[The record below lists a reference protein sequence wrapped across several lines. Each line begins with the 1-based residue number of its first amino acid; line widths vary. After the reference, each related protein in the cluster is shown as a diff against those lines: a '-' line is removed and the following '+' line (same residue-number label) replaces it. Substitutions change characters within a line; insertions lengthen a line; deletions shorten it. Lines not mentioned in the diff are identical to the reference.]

1 MRVFCEYCGKEIDR
15 FPSQLK
21 LTKHHFCSEVCRNR
35 WYWRNDPEIYKK
47 LELDLSPSPTLAY
60 ILGVLK
66 GDGNVNLFPDR
77 GYRRPRIRLKATSLR
92 FVYSFHEALKKIG
105 LNPHLRLA
113 KSKNSKW
120 RDAFESCAYSRE
132 FYEWYQRLTL
142 DDIYEL
148 IKSNDE
154 MVSQF
159 IRGLYESEGSLSRH
173 WLRVISNTNLNL
185 VKLVQTLL
193 LSRNFKTTIV
203 RDNSPEQKGWKTVYH
218 LNLRGGKKEI
228 KRFLDWIKPCIKTT
242 PSSGSYWL
250 GKTQIGP
257 ITAVRILD

>member
-1 MRVFCEYCGKEIDR
+1 MDR

-21 LTKHHFCSEVCRNR
+21 TKHHFCSGLCRNR
-35 WYWRNDPEIYKK
+35 WYWQNNPKIYKK

-66 GDGNVNLFPDR
+66 GDGSCYLFSDR
-77 GYRRPRIRLKATSLR
+77 SYRRPAIKLKATSSA
-92 FVYSFHEALKKIG
+92 FVLSFYRALKKIG
-105 LNPHLRLA
+105 LNPYFGFLR
-113 KSKNSKW
+113 SKNPRW
-120 RDAFESCAYSRE
+120 RNCWYTHAYSKE
-132 FYEWYQRLTL
+132 FYEWYSKLSL

-159 IRGLYESEGSLSRH
+159 IRGLYESEGSISKGG
-173 WLRVISNTNLNL
+173 LRVITNTDLNL

-193 LSRNFKTTIV
+193 LSKNFKTTIV
-203 RDNSPEQKGWKTVYH
+203 RDNYPELKGWKTAYH

-228 KRFLDWIKPCIKTT
+228 RRFLEYIKPCIKTT
-242 PSSGSYWL
+242 DWRLLQTWKDRHRTDNCRADSRLIFQG
-250 GKTQIGP
+250 
-257 ITAVRILD
+257 D

>member
-1 MRVFCEYCGKEIDR
+1 MIVSCDYCRREVNR
-15 FPSQLK
+15 FPSELK
-21 LTKHHFCSEVCRNR
+21 LAKHHFCSSTCRNR
-35 WYWRNDPEIYKK
+35 WYWQNNREIYRK

-77 GYRRPRIRLKATSLR
+77 EYRRPRIRLKATSLR

-113 KSKNSKW
+113 KSKNPKW
-120 RDAFESCAYSRE
+120 KDAYESCAYSRE

-142 DDIYEL
+142 DDIHEL

-159 IRGLYESEGSLSRH
+159 VRGLYESEGSLVFNKGCFN
-173 WLRVISNTNLNL
+173 LRVISNIDFNL

-203 RDNSPEQKGWKTVYH
+203 KDNSNERKGYKTMYH
-218 LNLRGGKKEI
+218 LNLRGGKSEI
-228 KRFLDWIKPCIKTT
+228 KRFLDWIKPCIKYISTRF
-242 PSSGSYWL
+242 L
-250 GKTQIGP
+250 
-257 ITAVRILD
+257 